1 MSAEL
6 FDYIDEKGTNII
18 TSWLKQLPKQQL
30 AKVNSKIKSLSQ
42 NGDQIL
48 PGFVTDAVGSR
59 HIKEIVI
66 GGNIAL
72 RLLLCRGPINTQ
84 YENAKS
90 GNGSKTAI
98 GTAPEFTFLLGAEER
113 DGRYVPANAVQLAEA
128 FRERVINNSDD
139 RRTDHVHVRVG
150 P

>member
-1 MSAEL
+1 MQKAH
-6 FDYIDEKGTNII
+6 
-18 TSWLKQLPKQQL
+18 L
-30 AKVNSKIKSLSQ
+30 AKVNSKIKSLCQ

-72 RLLLCRGPINTQ
+72 RLLLCRGPIKMQ
-84 YENAKS
+84 YEHPKS
-90 GNGSKTAI
+90 GNGNNPPI
-98 GTAPEFTFLLGAEER
+98 GTAPEFTLLFGAEER
-113 DGRYVPANAVQLAEA
+113 DGKYIPANAVQIAEA

-139 RRTDHVHVRVG
+139 RRTEHVHVG